1 MNMNLVKKTKEDLEL
16 DKKHLEERKPFK
28 VIYDGEDFGIFKY
41 ENGRYQSELGFI
53 DLESMARC
61 IQDDKYFIKLEII

>member
-1 MNMNLVKKTKEDLEL
+1 MKIDKSLAFKNLI
-16 DKKHLEERKPFK
+16 ERKPFK